1 MLKTNYFFI
10 NSKYNN
16 KNMSIVYIKSFS
28 IMTKAREHPKAK
40 VFWDPI

>member
-1 MLKTNYFFI
+1 M

-16 KNMSIVYIKSFS
+16 NNNMFRVYIKSFS